1 MTWSILA
8 SSPSSGEFGVSIATK
23 AFAVGAHC
31 IYGDGRF
38 GVLATQAKTNPLF
51 GGRGIRLLAE
61 DVVADHALAMLVAS
75 DDGRDMRQLH
85 LIDRWGNVAQ
95 HTGADCVGWCGS
107 VKGSQVSIAGNML
120 AGPQVLS
127 ACLDAYSAA
136 EALPFA
142 ERLMAAVD
150 AAEAAGGDKRG
161 NESAALRTWKGE
173 EYPSLDIRV
182 DSHEAP
188 LVELRRLYGIS
199 RGRFATFSQG
209 FPTRENPVG
218 STDLTL

>member
-8 SSPSSGEFGVSIATK
+8 SSAADGEFGVSIATK

-51 GGRGIRLLAE
+51 GGRGMRLLAE
-61 DVVADHALAMLVAS
+61 DIRSDQALAMLMAS
-75 DDGRDMRQLH
+75 DDGRNMRQLH
-85 LIDRWGNVAQ
+85 MIDRWGNIAQ
-95 HTGADCVGWCGS
+95 HSGMDCVGWCGA

-120 AGPQVLS
+120 AGPQVLD

-136 EALPFA
+136 ASLPLA
-142 ERLMAAVD
+142 ERLMAAME
-150 AAEAAGGDKRG
+150 AGEAAGGDKRG
-161 NESAALRTWKGE
+161 NESAALRSWKGE

-182 DSHEAP
+182 DSHATP
-188 LVELRRLYGIS
+188 LAELRRLYAVS

-209 FPTRENPVG
+209 FPTRDNPVG